1 MCLSSKVWVR
11 AWPTPPPPSGAAGA
25 LRPEDSEMNGLEM
38 QHISHVCTQ
47 STWNFYSQELLFK
60 RTKRLKIRKIG
71 LLMYEN
77 VTAVF
82 TSTVSLVHLSCI
94 LLKFHVGEETGLQIG
109 SRFFL
114 KTVTELKC
122 CEYSTIR
129 YVQRGKPNPQSSCTA
144 PRGFFLEGII
154 TSPELNL
161 DPGLC
166 SGKSPS
172 SSKGFWSL
180 GKVPAVKTQLWTA
193 PISTGFA
200 VETINL

>member
-1 MCLSSKVWVR
+1 MFLSTCWSPATSLTTPRVKR
-11 AWPTPPPPSGAAGA
+11 AK
-25 LRPEDSEMNGLEM
+25 RPEHSEMNELEM

-109 SRFFL
+109 SRFFKNGHWTKML
-114 KTVTELKC
+114 RVLNHQ
-122 CEYSTIR
+122 IR
-129 YVQRGKPNPQSSCTA
+129 SARQAQPPKFLYCP
-144 PRGFFLEGII
+144 PRIL
-154 TSPELNL
+154 
-161 DPGLC
+161 
-166 SGKSPS
+166 
-172 SSKGFWSL
+172 FW
-180 GKVPAVKTQLWTA
+180 KV
-193 PISTGFA
+193 
-200 VETINL
+200 